1 MTIPENSQPV
11 TPPVYK
17 RDSSL
22 AIASLVCG
30 LLTWSFVPFFGAIA
44 AIITGH
50 VAKKEIR
57 ESGDTLT
64 GDGMALTGLILGY
77 TQLGLI
83 VLGALCLIALI
94 FASAAN
100 TSSTLIGASS
110 AIPEF
115 ANLL

>member
-1 MTIPENSQPV
+1 MTVPENSQPV
-11 TPPVYK
+11 NPPVYK

-50 VAKKEIR
+50 LAKREIR
-57 ESGDTLT
+57 ESQGTLS
-64 GDGMALTGLILGY
+64 GDGMALAGLILGY

-83 VLGALCLIALI
+83 VLGTLCVMALI
-94 FASAAN
+94 FASA
-100 TSSTLIGASS
+100 SSYSNWTGSYSLIPGLL
-110 AIPEF
+110 
-115 ANLL
+115 NLL

>member
-11 TPPVYK
+11 IPPIYK

-57 ESGDTLT
+57 ESQGTLS
-64 GDGMALTGLILGY
+64 GDGMALAGLILGY

-83 VLGALCLIALI
+83 VLGALCLMTLI
-94 FASAAN
+94 FASAG
-100 TSSTLIGASS
+100 SSSSWDGFYSLMPGLMNLI
-110 AIPEF
+110 
-115 ANLL
+115 